1 MIGWISLH
9 RKIQDHWLFPT
20 KRPFTEFEAWI
31 DILMEVNHDEKKC
44 NIGNQLYHIK
54 VGESLKSL
62 DTWSKRWNWN
72 KSKTRRFLSLLEKD
86 KMIELKNE
94 IKTTRLTVCNYA
106 SYQSNGNASE
116 TQVKR
121 KRNASETQMTPNNNI
136 NNYNN
141 DNNENKIE
149 FDVFWNLYD
158 KKINTKWCK
167 EKWEKL
173 NFETQQKIIDFIP
186 TFLNPITDKTFQP
199 HPKTFLNQQRW
210 LDEVEPTKKEIPPFE
225 FDFKKYGGDMNLF
238 YQMKT
243 EHERQY
249 S

>member
-121 KRNASETQMTPNNNI
+121 KRNASETQVTPNNNI

-158 KKINTKWCK
+158 KKVDYQACK
-167 EKWEKL
+167 KKWEKIPLSIYDTIFEHVKRYVASTPDKQFRRNPETYL
-173 NFETQQKIIDFIP
+173 NNNGWESEILT
-186 TFLNPITDKTFQP
+186 
-199 HPKTFLNQQRW
+199 PKTETRSIGAFSLLR
-210 LDEVEPTKKEIPPFE
+210 LCIA
-225 FDFKKYGGDMNLF
+225 
-238 YQMKT
+238 
-243 EHERQY
+243 
-249 S
+249 

>member
-121 KRNASETQMTPNNNI
+121 KRNASETQVTPNNNI

-186 TFLNPITDKTFQP
+186 TFLKPITDKTFQP

-210 LDEVEPTKKEIPPFE
+210 LDDVEPTKKEIPPFE
-225 FDFKKYGGDMNLF
+225 FDFKKHGGDMNLF
-238 YQMKT
+238 YQMKA